1 MMNGGMEG
9 FVSYWGK
16 LDMAGL
22 KLTDLIEVELL
33 QKIQDEFS
41 KYTGMAALTTD
52 ADGKPI
58 TKGSAFTDFCMSY
71 TRESELGYKRC
82 MQSDK
87 NAAIMALEKGEPVVY
102 VCHAGLADFASP
114 IMMGDKLLGCFLGGQ
129 VRVSSETDEKSL
141 KELADELGIEYE
153 SYYRALQKTNVIDK
167 VELEKAAKFL
177 GIIANVLSEMAYQ
190 NYMSIDKYRNLERA
204 ARSQSHFLMD
214 LSSDL
219 HENMSEWISS
229 LESAVNN
236 GSIEKV
242 MGVIDTMLTNGT
254 TTYSII
260 GDIVDYMKFSD
271 GNVALYESP
280 YSISDVVQAVVELE
294 EEEALQKRVR
304 LSYKIEDTVPEQLL
318 GDGGRIGQVL
328 TKLITNGIA
337 LKDVNQGDSEI
348 RIFVSAKKD
357 SYAHIL
363 TIRVQNCGEVLTGEE
378 LAVVREYFSRGILR
392 LQEREELSEFSLSIV
407 DMFVRQMQGKISV
420 ESTKGEGTSFV
431 IEMPQL
437 KVIEG

>member
-1 MMNGGMEG
+1 
-9 FVSYWGK
+9 
-16 LDMAGL
+16 MAGL

-41 KYTGMAALTTD
+41 RYTGMSALTTD

-58 TKGSAFTDFCMSY
+58 TKGSAFTDFCMNY
-71 TRESELGYKRC
+71 TRQSELGYKRC

-129 VRVSSETDEKSL
+129 VRVSSETDEAAL

-153 SYYRALQKTNVIDK
+153 SYYRALKKTNVIEK

-190 NYMSIDKYRNLERA
+190 NYISIDKYRNLERA

-229 LESAVNN
+229 LETAVNN
-236 GSIEKV
+236 GSVETV
-242 MGVIDTMLTNGT
+242 MEVIDTMLTNGT

-294 EEEALQKRVR
+294 EDEAASKNISITYQVDE
-304 LSYKIEDTVPEQLL
+304 SVPERLL
-318 GDGGRIGQVL
+318 GDGGRIGQMLAKLVSGAVD
-328 TKLITNGIA
+328 TKTD
-337 LKDVNQGDSEI
+337 KKKKTEVCI
-348 RIFVSAKKD
+348 RVSAKEN
-357 SYAHIL
+357 SYAHIV
-363 TIRVQNCGEVLTGEE
+363 TIRVCDKASVLEKAE
-378 LAVVREYFSRGILR
+378 LDDLREYFSRGILR
-392 LQEREELSEFSLSIV
+392 LQNREEANEIALSIV
-407 DMFVRQMQGKISV
+407 DLFVRQMQGKVSV
-420 ESTKGEGTSFV
+420 ESVEGEGTSFV

>member
-1 MMNGGMEG
+1 
-9 FVSYWGK
+9 
-16 LDMAGL
+16 MAGL

-58 TKGSAFTDFCMSY
+58 TNGSAFTDFCMNY
-71 TRESELGYKRC
+71 TRQSELGYKRC

-129 VRVSSETDEKSL
+129 VRVSSETDEKAL
-141 KELADELGIEYE
+141 KALADELGIEYE
-153 SYYRALQKTNVIDK
+153 SYYQALQSTNVIDK
-167 VELEKAAKFL
+167 AELEKAAKFL

-190 NYMSIDKYRNLERA
+190 NYMSIDKYRLLERA

-229 LESAVNN
+229 LEEAVNK
-236 GSIEKV
+236 GSVETV
-242 MGVIDTMLTNGT
+242 MEVIDTMLTNGT

-271 GNVALYESP
+271 GNVALYEGP

-294 EEEALQKRVR
+294 EEEAAQKNITIT
-304 LSYKIEDTVPEQLL
+304 YEIDANVPKYLL
-318 GDGGRIGQVL
+318 GDGGRIGQML
-328 TKLITNGIA
+328 AKLISNAID
-337 LKDVNQGDSEI
+337 LKAGKRKKTKIQI
-348 RIFVSAKKD
+348 LISAKKS
-357 SYAHIL
+357 SYSHIL
-363 TIRVQNCGEVLTGEE
+363 TIRVLDKGKVLEKAE
-378 LAVVREYFSRGILR
+378 LEDLREYFSRGILR
-392 LQEREELSEFSLSIV
+392 LQNREETNEFALSIV
-407 DMFVRQMQGKISV
+407 DLFVRQMQGKVSV
-420 ESTKGEGTSFV
+420 ESEEGEGTAFV

-437 KVIEG
+437 EVTES